1 MNGNDRLSWFQR
13 FFYVM
18 ALCLIAGPAAAAPRI
33 QCHSS
38 QEKYFDALGIHTDF
52 QAAQKLAEKEKKPI
66 VLIFSAK
73 NTRLPGF
80 Q

>member
-1 MNGNDRLSWFQR
+1 MNGNDKLTSFHR
-13 FFYVM
+13 FFYVI
-18 ALCLIAGPAAAAPRI
+18 AFCLIAGPAAAAPRI

-38 QEKYFDALGIHTDF
+38 QEKYFDALGIQTDF
-52 QAAQKLAEKEKKPI
+52 QAAKQLADEEKKPL